1 MNGDIRYIATLQKIL
16 FMYPNLY
23 YVFKD
28 WFGVEWNGLKI
39 LNTFGLMVALAFVA
53 AALVLSA
60 ELKRREKLGL
70 LHPSEETII
79 VGQPASLLDLI
90 FNGIVGFIF
99 GAKLLGLLFDKA
111 PEVST
116 QEYIFSTSGS
126 IIGGILM
133 AVFLVG
139 IKWYDKNKQ
148 KLKVPERR
156 SVRIWPH
163 DRVGDIVII
172 SLIFGILGAK
182 LFDNFEHWDEFMA
195 DPIGKLFSVSG
206 LTFYGGLILAAI
218 AVCWYAYKK
227 RITIS
232 HLVDSAAPCLMIAYA
247 VGRIGCQVAG
257 DGDWGIPN
265 SAYKS
270 DSFGNLSLGTPG
282 DFEKTLQNNS
292 TYFLEGKVKDST
304 GKLVY
309 VTDRTYPTLQEVPH
323 RNITGVSFLPNWVFA
338 YSYPQN
344 VNNDGIVIPGI
355 TDEHYS
361 VLPQPVFPTPL
372 YETILCTLLFL
383 FLWAIR
389 KKIKAPFLMFGI
401 YLVLNG
407 IERFVVELVRV
418 NKAYNVSGIT
428 LSQAQEIALM
438 LIVAGFA
445 TIIYAKVAYKK

>member
-1 MNGDIRYIATLQKIL
+1 
-16 FMYPNLY
+16 
-23 YVFKD
+23 
-28 WFGVEWNGLKI
+28 
-39 LNTFGLMVALAFVA
+39 
-53 AALVLSA
+53 
-60 ELKRREKLGL
+60 
-70 LHPSEETII
+70 
-79 VGQPASLLDLI
+79 
-90 FNGIVGFIF
+90 
-99 GAKLLGLLFDKA
+99 
-111 PEVST
+111 
-116 QEYIFSTSGS
+116 
-126 IIGGILM
+126 
-133 AVFLVG
+133 
-139 IKWYDKNKQ
+139 
-148 KLKVPERR
+148 
-156 SVRIWPH
+156 
-163 DRVGDIVII
+163 
-172 SLIFGILGAK
+172 
-182 LFDNFEHWDEFMA
+182 
-195 DPIGKLFSVSG
+195 
-206 LTFYGGLILAAI
+206 
-218 AVCWYAYKK
+218 
-227 RITIS
+227 
-232 HLVDSAAPCLMIAYA
+232 
-247 VGRIGCQVAG
+247 QVAG

-270 DSFGNLSLGTPG
+270 DAFGNLSLGTPG

-323 RNITGVSFLPNWVFA
+323 RNIKGVSFLPNWLFA

-372 YETILCTLLFL
+372 YETILCSLLFL
-383 FLWAIR
+383 FLWTIR